1 MARTAWRLPAA
12 TNRFVGRAADISGVD
27 NALRVARLVTIT
39 GPGGV
44 GKTRLALEVARKR
57 ANASIPIV
65 MVDLSPV
72 GDDRLVATAFAEA
85 VGVPGARGDAIADV
99 GRFLADVKAIV
110 VVDNCEHV
118 VDAAAGAVMSLLEGC
133 PKLRVLATS
142 RSRLRL
148 PGETV
153 WTLGPLAPKDALRLF
168 VERAEAVRAGA
179 LTGAST
185 AITMICERLEGLP
198 LALELAAARV
208 AILPPEAILARLDDR
223 LGVLTSPARGVPRRQ
238 RSLRATIEWSV
249 DLLSDEE
256 RQTFARLAVFPGS
269 FSLAAAEMVTGAELD
284 VLEGL
289 VTQSLVMVVSRA
301 QDEPRYRML
310 HALRSYAREQLSTA
324 GGESELR
331 DRHLGF
337 FVARAEAVHA
347 ASAMG
352 GSQSDV
358 RALSEDLENLRTAL
372 AWSVDHSPQD
382 GLRLIGTSRQVWY
395 RGGQAEGRDWS
406 ERLLDRHPQ
415 ADRAHALGLLAVG
428 QFAVA
433 YQDHSS
439 ARPRLLGAAD
449 LARDLGDAAIEAA
462 ARHYLGV
469 SGMLSRDL
477 DAAQA
482 DTARSIELF
491 TDLGQAQGRGRG
503 IGILGMIC
511 LYRARLEEADQLL
524 NEGLTILNECDDS
537 WGQGQA
543 LLGLGLTAKAAGD
556 AASAVQHLSEAVA
569 TLAAAGD
576 ATILGV
582 AMSTL
587 AGLTFAEN
595 PARALRLAGAAAG
608 FRARIGGGYPPG
620 TTEELDRLRRLGTT
634 TLGSE
639 IAEAEW
645 HAGHQLD
652 PTASLEILKP
662 TTPPRQ
668 TPSPMTP
675 RRLEIARLVA
685 DGMTNAQIAA
695 RLHLSERTVENHV
708 FNALTALDLHNRVQ
722 LATWVIQHAP

>member
-1 MARTAWRLPAA
+1 MT
-12 TNRFVGRAADISGVD
+12 V
-27 NALRVARLVTIT
+27 T

-57 ANASIPIV
+57 ATGSMPVV
-65 MVDLSPV
+65 MVDLSSS
-72 GDDRLVATAFAEA
+72 GEDRTVAAAFAEA
-85 VGVPGARGDAIADV
+85 VGVPGARRDQIADV
-99 GRFLADVKAIV
+99 VRFLADVKAIV

-118 VDAAAGAVMSLLEGC
+118 AEAAAGAVMSLLEGC

-153 WTLGPLAPKDALRLF
+153 WALGPLAPEDAFRLF
-168 VERAEAVRAGA
+168 RERAEAVRAGA

-185 AITMICERLEGLP
+185 AINLLCERLEGLP

-208 AILPPEAILARLDDR
+208 AILPPETILTRLDDR
-223 LGVLTSPARGVPRRQ
+223 LGMLTTAAPGVPPRQ

-249 DLLSDEE
+249 ELLSDEE
-256 RQTFARLAVFPGS
+256 RQAFARLSVFPGS
-269 FSLAAAEMVTGAELD
+269 FSLAAGEAVAEAELD

-289 VTQSLVMVVSRA
+289 VTQSLVMVVPRGEH
-301 QDEPRYRML
+301 EPRYRML
-310 HALRSYAREQLSTA
+310 DALRSYAGEQLESA
-324 GGESELR
+324 GGEDELR
-331 DRHLGF
+331 DRHLDF

-352 GSQSDV
+352 GSQIDIRV
-358 RALSEDLENLRTAL
+358 LSEDLDNLRAAL
-372 AWSVDHSPQD
+372 AWSVEHAPAA

-395 RGGQAEGRDWS
+395 RGGQAEGRDWAT
-406 ERLLDRHPQ
+406 RLLGRHPGD
-415 ADRAHALGLLAVG
+415 DRARALGLLAVG

-433 YQDHSS
+433 YQDHAS
-439 ARPRLLGAAD
+439 AQPQLLAAAE
-449 LARDLGDAAIEAA
+449 LAGHLGDAAIEAG

-477 DAAQA
+477 DAADAQ
-482 DTARSIELF
+482 TARSIELF
-491 TDLGQAQGRGRG
+491 TGLGQAQGRGRG
-503 IGILGMIC
+503 IGILGMIR
-511 LYRARLEEADQLL
+511 LYRARLEEAGRFLSEAL
-524 NEGLTILNECDDS
+524 AILDRCDDS

-556 AASAVQHLSEAVA
+556 EASAVQHLSESV
-569 TLAAAGD
+569 TRLTAAGD

-587 AGLTFAEN
+587 AALTFAEN

-608 FRARIGGGYPPG
+608 FRERMGGGYPQG
-620 TTEELDRLRRLGTT
+620 TVEELERLRRLGTA

-639 IAEAEW
+639 TAEAEW

-652 PTASLEILKP
+652 PAASLEILNATTPARRRAGP
-662 TTPPRQ
+662 TTP
-668 TPSPMTP
+668 
-675 RRLEIARLVA
+675 RRMEIARLVA

-708 FNALTALDLHNRVQ
+708 FNALTDLDLHNRVQ
-722 LATWVIQHAP
+722 LATWVIQNAADA